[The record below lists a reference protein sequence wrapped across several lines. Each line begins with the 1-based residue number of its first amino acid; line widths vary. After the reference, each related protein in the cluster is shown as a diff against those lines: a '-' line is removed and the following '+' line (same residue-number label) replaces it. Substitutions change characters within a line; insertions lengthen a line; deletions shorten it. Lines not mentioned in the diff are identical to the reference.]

1 MSLAIITVSLRY
13 EEDVV
18 VARQRS
24 RQVAALLGFEAQDS
38 ARIATAVSEIARNAF
53 RYARGGDVEFAIE
66 GERVPQVLVISVK
79 DRGPGIPNLAE
90 ILEGRYKSETGMGLG
105 IVGARRLMDLCEIRS
120 TPRAGTQ
127 VLLKKI
133 LPRRAP
139 LVDGARLARLGAE
152 LAARPASAIEEV
164 QQQSRELMRALEE
177 LRERQDELLRLNGEL
192 EDTNRGVVALYAE
205 LDEKADHLRRADEMK
220 SRFLSNMSHEFRTP
234 LNSIRAFS
242 KLLLDRAD
250 GPLTAEQEL
259 QIGYIRK
266 GADGLA
272 ELVDDLLDLAKI
284 EAGKVEVR
292 PVAFS
297 IGNLFSALRGMLR
310 PLLVS
315 DRVSLVIE
323 DPAGLPELYTDEQK
337 VSQILRNFISNA
349 IKYTKAGEVRVT
361 ATLVDGGRQV
371 CLRVADT
378 GIGIAQEDLERVFEE
393 FVQIAGPAQIGIKG
407 TGLGLPL
414 VRKLAMLLG
423 GTVSVE
429 SELGV
434 GSVFSATIPLSYER
448 GELLE
453 ELPSLKAPVGPLK
466 VPVLVVEDELET
478 QMFYAKV
485 LRDTPY
491 QIVPARNLRQA
502 REAISRSRPAAI
514 VLDVLLHGEDSW
526 TWLSQLKNDPE
537 TGRIPIIVAT
547 TVEDE
552 RKALTLGADV
562 YLHKPIERAALRAQ
576 LDRLTSARVLVID
589 DDEAMRYAIRKFL
602 EPTPYCVVE
611 ASAAR
616 EGLRAA
622 QELRP
627 RAILLDLQLPDMNG
641 EEVLA
646 RLKQEQST
654 AGIPVV
660 VITSKALSPGERSV
674 IERSAHA
681 VLSKQDLGSKEM
693 DALLARV
700 AGEAALPA

>member
-1 MSLAIITVSLRY
+1 MSLSIITVSLRF

-24 RQVAALLGFEAQDS
+24 RQVATLLGFEAQDS
-38 ARIATAVSEIARNAF
+38 TRIATAVSEIARNAF

-66 GERVPQVLVISVK
+66 GERAPQVLVIRVR

-90 ILEGRYKSETGMGLG
+90 ILEGRYKSETGLGLG

-120 TPRAGTQ
+120 KPGEGTV

-139 LVDGARLARLGAE
+139 LVDGARLARLSGK

-164 QQQSRELMRALEE
+164 QQQSRELMRTLEE
-177 LRERQDELLRLNGEL
+177 LRERQDELLKLNREL

-242 KLLLDRAD
+242 KLLLGRAD

-266 GADGLA
+266 SADGLT

-297 IGNLFSALRGMLR
+297 VANLFSALRGMLR

-315 DRVSLVIE
+315 DRVNLVIE
-323 DPAGLPELYTDEQK
+323 DPQGLPELYTDEQK

-349 IKYTKAGEVRVT
+349 IKFTRAGEVRVT
-361 ATLVDGGRQV
+361 AEMVDGGTRV
-371 CLRVADT
+371 LLRVADT

-393 FVQIAGPAQIGIKG
+393 FVQIPGPAQIGVKG

-414 VRKLAMLLG
+414 VRKLATLLG

-429 SELGV
+429 SELGI
-434 GSVFSATIPLSYER
+434 GSTFSATIPVRYER
-448 GELLE
+448 GEALE
-453 ELPSLKAPVGPLK
+453 ELPSLRAPVAPLK
-466 VPVLVVEDELET
+466 VPLLVVEDELET
-478 QMFYAKV
+478 QVFYAKV

-491 QIVPARNLRQA
+491 QVVPARNLRQA
-502 REAISRSRPAAI
+502 REAVSRSRPAAI
-514 VLDVLLHGEDSW
+514 VLDILLPGEDSW
-526 TWLSQLKNDPE
+526 TWLSQLKNETE

-552 RKALTLGADV
+552 SKAVALGADV
-562 YLHKPIERAALRAQ
+562 YLRKPIERAVLLGH

-589 DDEAMRYAIRKFL
+589 DDEAMRHAIRKFL

-611 ASAAR
+611 ASVAGD
-616 EGLRAA
+616 GLRAA
-622 QELRP
+622 RELRP

-641 EEVLA
+641 EEVLE

-654 AGIPVV
+654 SAIPVV
-660 VITSKALSPGERSV
+660 VITSRTLSAGERAAL
-674 IERSAHA
+674 ERSAHA
-681 VLSKQDLGSKEM
+681 VLSKHDLGSKEM

-700 AGEAALPA
+700 AGGEGLPA